1 MYIFIYTYII
11 IYIHIYIY
19 YYIHI
24 YIYIMCMYIFI
35 YTHYVYIYIHTFIY
49 SGNVKYI
56 QICNMFQPK
65 ISILPCPLQERSKAG
80 SRGIPFE
87 NLRKSRL
94 GDDHPTDETGV
105 ATAQTVTSWNIPGP
119 CCGTRQLSAVFE
131 GPKPWCNSGFGL

>member
-19 YYIHI
+19 ILLYPYIYTLCVCIFLYIHI
-24 YIYIMCMYIFI
+24 MC
-35 YTHYVYIYIHTFIY
+35 IYIHTFIY

-80 SRGIPFE
+80 SQGIPFE